1 MLEDIDN
8 DDCKGPLEYVMLGGY
23 LIKTS
28 GFSKFSL
35 ALVLCEYASLN
46 LFSSRIEY
54 RSFQTLMIYNLKLF
68 WQLKKSPAHCIITR
82 FSSPGHF

>member
-1 MLEDIDN
+1 MQRTIINSATTMLEDIDN

-23 LIKTS
+23 LIKTFS

-35 ALVLCEYASLN
+35 ELVLCEYASLN

-54 RSFQTLMIYNLKLF
+54 PSFQTLMIYNLKLF
-68 WQLKKSPAHCIITR
+68 
-82 FSSPGHF
+82 